1 MCVVMML
8 LMCERERESNW
19 DEDVT
24 ELCTS
29 SVSAGKDFDTVNT
42 VELRSG

>member
-8 LMCERERESNW
+8 LMCERERERNR

-29 SVSAGKDFDTVNT
+29 SVSAGKDSDTVNS
-42 VELRSG
+42 VEFRSG